1 MFQAKVVQIIK
12 THFKFSSFLFENR
25 AICEIM
31 WKDIVERSRPQM
43 TMAHVC
49 SMLDT
54 TGHKH
59 THSQRICYNYCLS
72 SATMVAWTCLNVTLY
87 IHCLSCLFLF
97 CMLFGIFFLNM
108 QKIVSF

>member
-1 MFQAKVVQIIK
+1 MFQAEVVEIK
-12 THFKFSSFLFENR
+12 HILSSTTFFFENH

-31 WKDIVERSRPQM
+31 WKDIVERGRPQM

-59 THSQRICYNYCLS
+59 TH
-72 SATMVAWTCLNVTLY
+72 
-87 IHCLSCLFLF
+87 
-97 CMLFGIFFLNM
+97 
-108 QKIVSF
+108 